1 MTVTP
6 ERPHRQV
13 VSYVRRSARMNP
25 SQQRALETYGQR
37 YLVEVARG
45 PLSTSVAEQP
55 PLDWATIFGRQ
66 ADLIVDIGPGNGDAL
81 LAAAQAHPKADLVG
95 FEVFQ
100 PSVASAVGRLGQA
113 GVGNVRL
120 VLADGRAG
128 LMHLV
133 APGSLAEIRVF
144 FPDPWPKARHHKRR
158 LVSPGFA
165 ELVASRLRPGG
176 VLRLATDWEGYALT
190 MRQVLDAST
199 LVNLHPG
206 WAPRFAQ
213 RPVTKYERRGLAA
226 GRRIYDLSYGRRR

>member
-1 MTVTP
+1 M
-6 ERPHRQV
+6 
-13 VSYVRRSARMNP
+13 
-25 SQQRALETYGQR
+25 
-37 YLVEVARG
+37 
-45 PLSTSVAEQP
+45 AEQP

-81 LAAAQAHPKADLVG
+81 LAAAQVHPEADLVG